1 MPVLRELLAEQ
12 VAERARLAPDSRVL
26 DALASAIRSSE
37 MYWVTRDMTRL
48 ALDGSHDLPEWT
60 PAVARPEMAGL
71 LVWQEPLPS
80 FRPREMGRME
90 PVPLRGVHW
99 STDPLTSTLSVLLLT
114 DAVRTA
120 APDVA
125 EVYPMVACDA
135 LSVPLHE
142 PPVMR
147 PDVLGVLPEAGPIIA
162 LLGATWL
169 MMQEPKV
176 TTRRETQPAKREL
189 RAVPGAASNSPAG
202 R

>member
-1 MPVLRELLAEQ
+1 
-12 VAERARLAPDSRVL
+12 
-26 DALASAIRSSE
+26 
-37 MYWVTRDMTRL
+37 
-48 ALDGSHDLPEWT
+48 
-60 PAVARPEMAGL
+60 
-71 LVWQEPLPS
+71 
-80 FRPREMGRME
+80 
-90 PVPLRGVHW
+90 
-99 STDPLTSTLSVLLLT
+99 
-114 DAVRTA
+114 
-120 APDVA
+120 
-125 EVYPMVACDA
+125 MVACDA